1 MTFSIPVAPMGQ
13 MIPQWDQAAR
23 KSVDLGFLVPAV
35 KAIHP
40 GGVNVILIGLS
51 SAAWASAGSGGG
63 PHIAGTSKGIIAIL
77 IGLLLPAVQK
87 IQAGD
92 AGTRELIGLLRPGGS
107 LGIMLCDGSVRT
119 IVGPAI
125 QSTKSIIAV

>member
-1 MTFSIPVAPMGQ
+1 MTSSVAVVPMTHV
-13 MIPQWDQAAR
+13 IPQWNQAAR
-23 KSVDLGFLVPAV
+23 KSVDFGLLLPAV
-35 KAIHP
+35 RAAHP

-51 SAAWASAGSGGG
+51 PAAWASTGAGGG
-63 PHIAGTSKGIIAIL
+63 PHIAATSKGIIAIL

-87 IQAGD
+87 VQSGD

-119 IVGPAI
+119 LFGPSI
-125 QSTKSIIAV
+125 GSTKGIIAV